1 MNFNALSSNFTSFS
15 SENMTIK
22 SAVTTQKEIL
32 TKPDESDDTGSVLG
46 YKVDKDGYFTNEFNK
61 AAGIP
66 DDYKIHSDTI
76 KSFVAVRA
84 NKDLSYIAF
93 REIDIAKTVGNAYKL
108 LTQLV
113 DENTLNSKESFTT
126 DEISKFPQ
134 GYEYDKK
141 TLKITKKYG
150 TVADYMSATF
160 ENGKRDKNKTIATT
174 FYNRSTIDYYTN
186 GNKLK
191 PSTDIFDSEN
201 GGKEK
206 FSAYG
211 LNFNTTRERYTND
224 DGSVTKGGLL
234 VGILNSNFHATEGK
248 PTYLGF
254 LHSSDKNISGDE
266 YSKQIQLW
274 LLNHDP
280 DRVSDEE
287 FNALSEPMKEFIK
300 FHRTF
305 DSINLRAKNT
315 SKKEEA
321 DTQKDP
327 LQILF
332 EQMDKDFK
340 EMLKKLQE
348 RAQKARLEQRK
359 AMQQNLDTQT
369 IKNVAQTSKDTLN
382 EMLEFLS
389 KMSKQHGVNLDINEV
404 KTAFINLTDGY
415 KFSNKTI
422 DIKA

>member
-1 MNFNALSSNFTSFS
+1 MKISNSTQ
-15 SENMTIK
+15 TIVSNISVTK
-22 SAVTTQKEIL
+22 SKVQNSGIA
-32 TKPDESDDTGSVLG
+32 DTNDSVLG

-76 KSFVAVRA
+76 KSLVDVRT
-84 NKDLSYIAF
+84 NKGDFTRSF
-93 REIDIAKTVGNAYKL
+93 KVIDIAKTVGNAYKV

-113 DENTLNSKESFTT
+113 DEKTLNSKESFTT
-126 DEISKFPQ
+126 DEISKFTQ

-141 TLKITKKYG
+141 TLKITKKYD
-150 TVADYMSATF
+150 TINAYMSARSDF
-160 ENGKRDKNKTIATT
+160 DPRMAQNKDKTMTTT
-174 FYNRSTIDYYTN
+174 FYNRSTINYYTN

-191 PSTDIFDSEN
+191 PSTDIFDSN
-201 GGKEK
+201 SGGKEDLP
-206 FSAYG
+206 SG
-211 LNFNTTRERYTND
+211 INFNTTRDKYTNN
-224 DGSVTKGGLL
+224 DGSITKGGLL
-234 VGILNSNFHATEGK
+234 IGILNENLNVVEGET
-248 PTYLGF
+248 TYFGILDGF
-254 LHSSDKNISGDE
+254 DKNISPND
-266 YSKQIQLW
+266 YMAQIQLW

-300 FHRTF
+300 SHRAL
-305 DSINLRAKNT
+305 DNINLRAKNT
-315 SKKEEA
+315 SKKEET
-321 DTQKDP
+321 DTPKDP

-359 AMQQNLDTQT
+359 AMQQNLGTQT

-404 KTAFINLTDGY
+404 KTAFINLTDSY
-415 KFSNKTI
+415 KFNNKTI

>member
-1 MNFNALSSNFTSFS
+1 
-15 SENMTIK
+15 MTIAPSLK
-22 SAVTTQKEIL
+22 SIDITVSNISVTKSKIQN
-32 TKPDESDDTGSVLG
+32 SDIVDTNDSILG

-76 KSFVAVRA
+76 KSLVNVRTS
-84 NKDLSYIAF
+84 KDDFTRSFKA
-93 REIDIAKTVGNAYKL
+93 IDIAKTVGNAYKV

-113 DENTLNSKESFTT
+113 DEKTLNSKESFTI

-134 GYEYDKK
+134 GYEYNDR
-141 TLKITKKYG
+141 TLKITKKYN
-150 TVADYMSATF
+150 TIADYMSGRTSFDAKKNGDTF
-160 ENGKRDKNKTIATT
+160 SITTT
-174 FYNRSTIDYYTN
+174 FYNSSTYDYYTN

-191 PSTDIFDSEN
+191 PSTDIFDSN
-201 GGKEK
+201 SGGKEEL
-206 FSAYG
+206 SSG
-211 LNFNTTRERYTND
+211 INFNTTRDKYTNS
-224 DGSVTKGGLL
+224 DGSITKGGLL
-234 VGILNSNFHATEGK
+234 IGILNENLGAVEGET
-248 PTYLGF
+248 TYFGILDGF
-254 LHSSDKNISGDE
+254 DKNISPND
-266 YSKQIQLW
+266 YRKQIELW

-287 FNALSEPMKEFIK
+287 FNALSEPMKKFIK

-305 DSINLRAKNT
+305 DNINQRAKNT

-321 DTQKDP
+321 DTPKDP

>member
-1 MNFNALSSNFTSFS
+1 MKISNSTQ
-15 SENMTIK
+15 TIV
-22 SAVTTQKEIL
+22 SNISVT
-32 TKPDESDDTGSVLG
+32 ESKIQNGDIVDTNDSILG
-46 YKVDKDGYFTNEFNK
+46 YKVDKDGYVTNEFNK

-76 KSFVAVRA
+76 KSLVNVRT
-84 NKDLSYIAF
+84 NKGDFTRSF
-93 REIDIAKTVGNAYKL
+93 KSIDIAKTVGNAYKI

-113 DENTLNSKESFTT
+113 DEKTLNSKESFTI

-134 GYEYDKK
+134 GYEYNDR
-141 TLKITKKYG
+141 TLKITKKYN
-150 TVADYMSATF
+150 TIADYMSGATSF
-160 ENGKRDKNKTIATT
+160 DAKKNGDTFSITTT
-174 FYNRSTIDYYTN
+174 FYNSSTYNYYTN
-186 GNKLK
+186 GNNLK
-191 PSTDIFDSEN
+191 PSTDIFDSN
-201 GGKEK
+201 SGGKEEL
-206 FSAYG
+206 SSG
-211 LNFNTTRERYTND
+211 INFNTTRDKYTNS
-224 DGSVTKGGLL
+224 DGSITKGGLL
-234 VGILNSNFHATEGK
+234 IGILNKNLGAVEGET
-248 PTYLGF
+248 TYFGILDGF
-254 LHSSDKNISGDE
+254 DKNISPNE
-266 YSKQIQLW
+266 YRTQIQLW

-300 FHRTF
+300 FHRAF
-305 DSINLRAKNT
+305 DNINQRAKNT

-321 DTQKDP
+321 DTPKDP

-359 AMQQNLDTQT
+359 AMQQNLDAQT
-369 IKNVAQTSKDTLN
+369 MKSANQTSKDALN

-404 KTAFINLTDGY
+404 KTAFINLTDSY

-422 DIKA
+422 DTKA

>member
-1 MNFNALSSNFTSFS
+1 MKISNSTQ
-15 SENMTIK
+15 TIVSNISVTK
-22 SAVTTQKEIL
+22 SKIQN
-32 TKPDESDDTGSVLG
+32 SDIVDTNDSILG

-76 KSFVAVRA
+76 KSLVNVRT
-84 NKDLSYIAF
+84 NKGDFTRSFKA
-93 REIDIAKTVGNAYKL
+93 IDIAKTVGNAYKV

-113 DENTLNSKESFTT
+113 DEKTLNSKESFTT
-126 DEISKFPQ
+126 DEISKFTQ

-141 TLKITKKYG
+141 TLKITKKYD
-150 TVADYMSATF
+150 TINAYMSARSDF
-160 ENGKRDKNKTIATT
+160 DPRMAQNKDKTMTTT
-174 FYNRSTIDYYTN
+174 FYNRSTINYYTN

-191 PSTDIFDSEN
+191 PSTDIFDSN
-201 GGKEK
+201 SGGKEDLP
-206 FSAYG
+206 SG
-211 LNFNTTRERYTND
+211 INFNTTRDKYTNN
-224 DGSVTKGGLL
+224 DGSITKGGLL
-234 VGILNSNFHATEGK
+234 IGILNENLNVVEGET
-248 PTYLGF
+248 TYFGILDGF
-254 LHSSDKNISGDE
+254 DKNISPND
-266 YSKQIQLW
+266 YMAQIQLW

-300 FHRTF
+300 SHRAL
-305 DSINLRAKNT
+305 DNINLRAKNT
-315 SKKEEA
+315 SKKEET
-321 DTQKDP
+321 DTPKDP

-359 AMQQNLDTQT
+359 AMQQNLGTQT
-369 IKNVAQTSKDTLN
+369 IKNVTQTSKDTLN

-389 KMSKQHGVNLDINEV
+389 KISKQHGVNLDINEV
-404 KTAFINLTDGY
+404 KTAFINLTDSY
-415 KFSNKTI
+415 KFDNKTI
-422 DIKA
+422 NIKA

>member
-1 MNFNALSSNFTSFS
+1 MKISNSTQ
-15 SENMTIK
+15 TIV
-22 SAVTTQKEIL
+22 SNISVT
-32 TKPDESDDTGSVLG
+32 ESKIQNSDIVDTNDSILG

-76 KSFVAVRA
+76 KSLVNVRT
-84 NKDLSYIAF
+84 NKGDFTRSFKA
-93 REIDIAKTVGNAYKL
+93 IDIAKTVGNAYKV

-113 DENTLNSKESFTT
+113 DEKTLNSKESFTT
-126 DEISKFPQ
+126 DEISKFTQ

-141 TLKITKKYG
+141 TLKITKKYD
-150 TVADYMSATF
+150 TINAYMSARSDF
-160 ENGKRDKNKTIATT
+160 DPRMAQNKDKTMTTT
-174 FYNRSTIDYYTN
+174 FYNRSTINYYTN

-191 PSTDIFDSEN
+191 PSTDIFDSN
-201 GGKEK
+201 SGGKEDLP
-206 FSAYG
+206 SG
-211 LNFNTTRERYTND
+211 INFNTTRDKYTNN
-224 DGSVTKGGLL
+224 DGSITKGGLL
-234 VGILNSNFHATEGK
+234 IGILNKNLNVVEGET
-248 PTYLGF
+248 TYFGILDGF
-254 LHSSDKNISGDE
+254 DKNISPND
-266 YSKQIQLW
+266 YMAQIQLW

-300 FHRTF
+300 SHRAL
-305 DSINLRAKNT
+305 DNINLRAKNT
-315 SKKEEA
+315 SKKEET
-321 DTQKDP
+321 DTPKDP

-359 AMQQNLDTQT
+359 AMQQNLGTQT

-389 KMSKQHGVNLDINEV
+389 KMSKQHSVNLDINEV
-404 KTAFINLTDGY
+404 KTAFINLTDSY

>member
-1 MNFNALSSNFTSFS
+1 MKISNSTQ
-15 SENMTIK
+15 TIVSNISVTK
-22 SAVTTQKEIL
+22 SKVQNSGIA
-32 TKPDESDDTGSVLG
+32 DTNDSVLG

-76 KSFVAVRA
+76 KSLVDVRT
-84 NKDLSYIAF
+84 NKGDFTRSF
-93 REIDIAKTVGNAYKL
+93 KVIDIAKTVGNAYKV

-113 DENTLNSKESFTT
+113 DEKTLNSKESFTT
-126 DEISKFPQ
+126 DEISKFTQ

-141 TLKITKKYG
+141 TLKITKKYD
-150 TVADYMSATF
+150 TINAYMSARSDF
-160 ENGKRDKNKTIATT
+160 DPRMAQNKDKTMTTT
-174 FYNRSTIDYYTN
+174 FYNRSTINYYTN

-191 PSTDIFDSEN
+191 PSTDIFDSN
-201 GGKEK
+201 SGGKEDLP
-206 FSAYG
+206 SG
-211 LNFNTTRERYTND
+211 INFNTTRDKYTNN
-224 DGSVTKGGLL
+224 DGSITKGGLL
-234 VGILNSNFHATEGK
+234 IGILNENLNVVEGET
-248 PTYLGF
+248 TYFGILDGF
-254 LHSSDKNISGDE
+254 DKNISPND
-266 YSKQIQLW
+266 YMAQIQLW

-300 FHRTF
+300 SHRAL
-305 DSINLRAKNT
+305 DNINLRAKNT
-315 SKKEEA
+315 SKKEET
-321 DTQKDP
+321 DTPKDP

-404 KTAFINLTDGY
+404 KTAFINLTDSY

>member
-1 MNFNALSSNFTSFS
+1 MEILNNTQTAFTSLS
-15 SENMTIK
+15 
-22 SAVTTQKEIL
+22 VTYDKVKNDIAR
-32 TKPDESDDTGSVLG
+32 DTNDSVLG
-46 YKVDKDGYFTNEFNK
+46 YKIDKDGYFTSEFNK

-76 KSFVAVRA
+76 KSFVTVRT
-84 NKDLSYIAF
+84 NKNTLYTAF
-93 REIDIAKTVGNAYKL
+93 KEIDIAKTVGNAYKL

-113 DENTLNSKESFTT
+113 DENTLNSKENFTT
-126 DEISKFPQ
+126 DEISKFTQ

-141 TLKITKKYG
+141 TLKITKKYD
-150 TVADYMSATF
+150 TINAYMSARSDF
-160 ENGKRDKNKTIATT
+160 DPRMAQNKDKTMTT
-174 FYNRSTIDYYTN
+174 AFYNRSIINYYTN

-206 FSAYG
+206 FGPYG
-211 LNFNTTRERYTND
+211 LAFNTSRERYTND

-234 VGILNSNFHATEGK
+234 IGILNSNYNATEGK
-248 PTYLGF
+248 PTYIGYMN
-254 LHSSDKNISGDE
+254 SCDKNMSGDE
-266 YSKQIQLW
+266 YRKQIELW

-305 DSINLRAKNT
+305 DNINQRAKST

-321 DTQKDP
+321 DTPKDP

-348 RAQKARLEQRK
+348 KAQKARLEQRK

-369 IKNVAQTSKDTLN
+369 IKSTTQTSKDTLN

-404 KTAFINLTDGY
+404 KTAFIDLTDSY
-415 KFSNKTI
+415 KFSSKSI

>member
-1 MNFNALSSNFTSFS
+1 MKISNSTQ
-15 SENMTIK
+15 TIVSNISVTK
-22 SAVTTQKEIL
+22 SKIQN
-32 TKPDESDDTGSVLG
+32 SDIADTNDSVLG
-46 YKVDKDGYFTNEFNK
+46 YKVDKDGYFMSEFNK
-61 AAGIP
+61 DAGIP

-76 KSFVAVRA
+76 KSLVDVRT
-84 NKDLSYIAF
+84 NKDDFTRSF
-93 REIDIAKTVGNAYKL
+93 KVIDIAKTVGNAYKV

-113 DENTLNSKESFTT
+113 DEKILNSKESFTI
-126 DEISKFPQ
+126 DEISKFTQ

-141 TLKITKKYG
+141 TLKITKKYD
-150 TVADYMSATF
+150 TINAYMSARSDF
-160 ENGKRDKNKTIATT
+160 DPRMAQNKDKTMTTT
-174 FYNRSTIDYYTN
+174 FYNSSTYNYYTN

-191 PSTDIFDSEN
+191 PSTDIFDSN
-201 GGKEK
+201 SGGKEDLP
-206 FSAYG
+206 SG
-211 LNFNTTRERYTND
+211 INFNTTRDKYTNS
-224 DGSVTKGGLL
+224 DGSITKGGLL
-234 VGILNSNFHATEGK
+234 IGILNENLNVVEGET
-248 PTYLGF
+248 TYFGILDGF
-254 LHSSDKNISGDE
+254 DKNISPND
-266 YSKQIQLW
+266 YMAQIQLW

-300 FHRTF
+300 SHRAL
-305 DSINLRAKNT
+305 DNINQRAKNT

-321 DTQKDP
+321 DTPKDP

-369 IKNVAQTSKDTLN
+369 IKNVTQTSKDTLN

-389 KMSKQHGVNLDINEV
+389 KISKQHGVNLDINEV
-404 KTAFINLTDGY
+404 KTAFINLTDSY
-415 KFSNKTI
+415 KFDNKTI
-422 DIKA
+422 NIKA

>member
-1 MNFNALSSNFTSFS
+1 MKISNSTQ
-15 SENMTIK
+15 TIV
-22 SAVTTQKEIL
+22 SNISVT
-32 TKPDESDDTGSVLG
+32 ESKIQNSDIVDTNDSILG

-76 KSFVAVRA
+76 KSLVNVRT
-84 NKDLSYIAF
+84 NKGDFTRSFKA
-93 REIDIAKTVGNAYKL
+93 IDIAKTVGNAYKV

-113 DENTLNSKESFTT
+113 DEKTLNSKESFTT
-126 DEISKFPQ
+126 DEISKFTQ

-141 TLKITKKYG
+141 TLKITKKYD
-150 TVADYMSATF
+150 TINAYMSARSDF
-160 ENGKRDKNKTIATT
+160 DPRMAQNKDKTMTTT
-174 FYNRSTIDYYTN
+174 FYNRSTINYYTN

-191 PSTDIFDSEN
+191 PSTDIFDSN
-201 GGKEK
+201 SGGKEDLP
-206 FSAYG
+206 SG
-211 LNFNTTRERYTND
+211 INFNTTRDKYTNN
-224 DGSVTKGGLL
+224 DGSITKGGLL
-234 VGILNSNFHATEGK
+234 IGILNKNLNVVEGET
-248 PTYLGF
+248 TYFGILDGF
-254 LHSSDKNISGDE
+254 DKNISPND
-266 YSKQIQLW
+266 YMAQIQLW

-300 FHRTF
+300 SHRAL
-305 DSINLRAKNT
+305 DNINLRAKNT
-315 SKKEEA
+315 SKKEET
-321 DTQKDP
+321 DTPKDP

-359 AMQQNLDTQT
+359 AMQQNLGTQT

-404 KTAFINLTDGY
+404 KTAFINLTDSY
-415 KFSNKTI
+415 KFNNKTI

>member
-1 MNFNALSSNFTSFS
+1 MKISNSTQ
-15 SENMTIK
+15 TIVSNISVTK
-22 SAVTTQKEIL
+22 SKVQNSGIA
-32 TKPDESDDTGSVLG
+32 DTNDSVLG

-76 KSFVAVRA
+76 KSLVDVRT
-84 NKDLSYIAF
+84 NKGDFTRSF
-93 REIDIAKTVGNAYKL
+93 KVIDIAKTVGNAYKV

-113 DENTLNSKESFTT
+113 DEKTLNSKESFTT
-126 DEISKFPQ
+126 DEISKFTQ

-141 TLKITKKYG
+141 TLKITKKYD
-150 TVADYMSATF
+150 TINAYMSARSDF
-160 ENGKRDKNKTIATT
+160 DPRMAQNKDKTMTTT
-174 FYNRSTIDYYTN
+174 FYNRSTINYYTN

-191 PSTDIFDSEN
+191 PSTDIFDSN
-201 GGKEK
+201 SGGKEDLP
-206 FSAYG
+206 SG
-211 LNFNTTRERYTND
+211 INFNTTRDKYTNN
-224 DGSVTKGGLL
+224 DGSITKGGLL
-234 VGILNSNFHATEGK
+234 IGILNENLNVVEGET
-248 PTYLGF
+248 TYFGILDGF
-254 LHSSDKNISGDE
+254 DKNISPND
-266 YSKQIQLW
+266 YMAQIQLW

-300 FHRTF
+300 SHRAL
-305 DSINLRAKNT
+305 DNINLRAKNT
-315 SKKEEA
+315 SKKEET
-321 DTQKDP
+321 DTPKDP

-404 KTAFINLTDGY
+404 KTAFINLTDSY

-422 DIKA
+422 NIKA

>member
-1 MNFNALSSNFTSFS
+1 MKISNSTQ
-15 SENMTIK
+15 TIVSNISVTK
-22 SAVTTQKEIL
+22 SKVQNSGIA
-32 TKPDESDDTGSVLG
+32 DTNDSVLG

-76 KSFVAVRA
+76 KSLVDVRT
-84 NKDLSYIAF
+84 NKGDFTRSF
-93 REIDIAKTVGNAYKL
+93 KVIDIAKTVGNAYKV

-113 DENTLNSKESFTT
+113 DEKTLNSKESFTI

-134 GYEYDKK
+134 GYEYNDR
-141 TLKITKKYG
+141 TLKITKKYN
-150 TVADYMSATF
+150 TIADYMSGATSF
-160 ENGKRDKNKTIATT
+160 DAKKNGDTFSITTT
-174 FYNRSTIDYYTN
+174 FYNSSTYNYYTN

-191 PSTDIFDSEN
+191 PSTDIFDSN
-201 GGKEK
+201 SGGKEDLP
-206 FSAYG
+206 SG
-211 LNFNTTRERYTND
+211 INFNTTRDKYTNN
-224 DGSVTKGGLL
+224 DGSITKGGLL
-234 VGILNSNFHATEGK
+234 IGILNKNLNVVEGET
-248 PTYLGF
+248 TYFGILDGF
-254 LHSSDKNISGDE
+254 DKNISPND
-266 YSKQIQLW
+266 YMAQIQLW

-300 FHRTF
+300 SHRAL
-305 DSINLRAKNT
+305 DNINLRAKNT
-315 SKKEEA
+315 SKKEET
-321 DTQKDP
+321 DTPKDP

-359 AMQQNLDTQT
+359 AMQQNLGTQT

-404 KTAFINLTDGY
+404 KTAFINLTDSY
-415 KFSNKTI
+415 KFNNKTI

>member
-1 MNFNALSSNFTSFS
+1 MKISNSTQ
-15 SENMTIK
+15 TIVSNISVTK
-22 SAVTTQKEIL
+22 SKVQNSGIV
-32 TKPDESDDTGSVLG
+32 DTNDSVLG

-76 KSFVAVRA
+76 KSLVDVRT
-84 NKDLSYIAF
+84 NKGDFTRSF
-93 REIDIAKTVGNAYKL
+93 KVIDIAKTVGNAYKV

-113 DENTLNSKESFTT
+113 DEKTLNSKESFTT
-126 DEISKFPQ
+126 DEISKFTQ

-141 TLKITKKYG
+141 TLKITKKYD
-150 TVADYMSATF
+150 TINAYMSARSDF
-160 ENGKRDKNKTIATT
+160 DPRMAQNKDKTMTTT
-174 FYNRSTIDYYTN
+174 FYNRSTINYYTN

-191 PSTDIFDSEN
+191 PSTDIFDSN
-201 GGKEK
+201 SGGKEDLP
-206 FSAYG
+206 SG
-211 LNFNTTRERYTND
+211 INFNTTRDKYTNN
-224 DGSVTKGGLL
+224 DGSITKGGLL
-234 VGILNSNFHATEGK
+234 IGILNENLNVVEGET
-248 PTYLGF
+248 TYFGILDGF
-254 LHSSDKNISGDE
+254 DKNISPND
-266 YSKQIQLW
+266 YMAQIQLW

-300 FHRTF
+300 SHRAL
-305 DSINLRAKNT
+305 DNINLRAKNT
-315 SKKEEA
+315 SKKEET
-321 DTQKDP
+321 DTPKDP

-359 AMQQNLDTQT
+359 AMQQNLGTQT

-404 KTAFINLTDGY
+404 KTAFINLTDSY
-415 KFSNKTI
+415 KFNNKTI

>member
-1 MNFNALSSNFTSFS
+1 MKISNSTQ
-15 SENMTIK
+15 TIV
-22 SAVTTQKEIL
+22 SNISVT
-32 TKPDESDDTGSVLG
+32 ESKIQNGDIVDTNDSILG

-76 KSFVAVRA
+76 KSLVNVRT
-84 NKDLSYIAF
+84 NKGDFTRSF
-93 REIDIAKTVGNAYKL
+93 KSIDIAKTVGNAYKI

-113 DENTLNSKESFTT
+113 DEKTLNSKESFTI

-134 GYEYDKK
+134 GYEYNDR
-141 TLKITKKYG
+141 TLKITKKYN
-150 TVADYMSATF
+150 TIADYMSGATSF
-160 ENGKRDKNKTIATT
+160 DAKKNGDTFSITTT
-174 FYNRSTIDYYTN
+174 FYNSSTYNYYTN

-191 PSTDIFDSEN
+191 PSTDIFDSN
-201 GGKEK
+201 SGGKEDL
-206 FSAYG
+206 SSG
-211 LNFNTTRERYTND
+211 INFNTTRDKYTNS
-224 DGSVTKGGLL
+224 DGSITKGGLL
-234 VGILNSNFHATEGK
+234 IGILNKNLGAAEGET
-248 PTYLGF
+248 TYFGILDGF
-254 LHSSDKNISGDE
+254 DKNISPNE
-266 YSKQIQLW
+266 YRTQIQLW

-305 DSINLRAKNT
+305 DSINQRAKNT

>member
-1 MNFNALSSNFTSFS
+1 MKISNSTQ
-15 SENMTIK
+15 TIV
-22 SAVTTQKEIL
+22 SNISVT
-32 TKPDESDDTGSVLG
+32 ESKIQNSDIVDTNDSILG

-76 KSFVAVRA
+76 KSLVNVRT
-84 NKDLSYIAF
+84 NKGDFTRSFKA
-93 REIDIAKTVGNAYKL
+93 IDIAKTVGNAYKV

-113 DENTLNSKESFTT
+113 DEKTLNSKESFTT
-126 DEISKFPQ
+126 DEISKFTQ

-141 TLKITKKYG
+141 TLKITKKYD
-150 TVADYMSATF
+150 TINAYMSARSDF
-160 ENGKRDKNKTIATT
+160 DPRMAQNKDKTMTTT
-174 FYNRSTIDYYTN
+174 FYNRSTINYYTN

-191 PSTDIFDSEN
+191 PSTDIFDSN
-201 GGKEK
+201 SGGKEDLP
-206 FSAYG
+206 SG
-211 LNFNTTRERYTND
+211 INFNTTRDKYTNN
-224 DGSVTKGGLL
+224 DGSITKGGLL
-234 VGILNSNFHATEGK
+234 IGILNKNLNVVEGET
-248 PTYLGF
+248 TYFGILDGF
-254 LHSSDKNISGDE
+254 DKNISPND
-266 YSKQIQLW
+266 YMAQIQLW

-300 FHRTF
+300 SHRAL
-305 DSINLRAKNT
+305 DNINLRAKNT
-315 SKKEEA
+315 SKKEET
-321 DTQKDP
+321 DTPKDP

-359 AMQQNLDTQT
+359 AMQQNLGTQT
-369 IKNVAQTSKDTLN
+369 IENVAQTSKDTLN

-404 KTAFINLTDGY
+404 KTAFINLTDSY
-415 KFSNKTI
+415 KFNNKTI

>member
-1 MNFNALSSNFTSFS
+1 MKISNSTQ
-15 SENMTIK
+15 TIV
-22 SAVTTQKEIL
+22 SNISVT
-32 TKPDESDDTGSVLG
+32 ESKIQNSDIVDTNDSILG

-76 KSFVAVRA
+76 KSLVNVRT
-84 NKDLSYIAF
+84 NKGDFTRSFKA
-93 REIDIAKTVGNAYKL
+93 IDIAKTVGNAYKV

-113 DENTLNSKESFTT
+113 DEKTLNSKESFTI

-134 GYEYDKK
+134 GYEYNDR
-141 TLKITKKYG
+141 TLKITKKYN
-150 TVADYMSATF
+150 TIADYMSGATSF
-160 ENGKRDKNKTIATT
+160 DAKKNGDTFSITTT
-174 FYNRSTIDYYTN
+174 FYNSSTYNYYTN

-191 PSTDIFDSEN
+191 PSTDIFDSN
-201 GGKEK
+201 SGGKEDLP
-206 FSAYG
+206 SG
-211 LNFNTTRERYTND
+211 INFNTTRDKYTNN
-224 DGSVTKGGLL
+224 DGSITKGGLL
-234 VGILNSNFHATEGK
+234 IGILNKNLNVVEGET
-248 PTYLGF
+248 TYFGILDGF
-254 LHSSDKNISGDE
+254 DKNISPND
-266 YSKQIQLW
+266 YMAQIQLW

-300 FHRTF
+300 SHRAL
-305 DSINLRAKNT
+305 DNINLRAKNT
-315 SKKEEA
+315 SKKEET
-321 DTQKDP
+321 DTPKDP

-359 AMQQNLDTQT
+359 AMQQNLGTQT

-389 KMSKQHGVNLDINEV
+389 KMSKQHSVNLDINEV
-404 KTAFINLTDGY
+404 KTAFINLTDSY

>member
-1 MNFNALSSNFTSFS
+1 MKISNSTQ
-15 SENMTIK
+15 TIVSNISVTK
-22 SAVTTQKEIL
+22 SKVQNSGIA
-32 TKPDESDDTGSVLG
+32 DTNDSVLG

-76 KSFVAVRA
+76 KSLVDVRT
-84 NKDLSYIAF
+84 NKGDFTRSF
-93 REIDIAKTVGNAYKL
+93 KVIDIAKTVGNAYKV

-113 DENTLNSKESFTT
+113 DEKTLNSKESFTT
-126 DEISKFPQ
+126 DEISKFTQ

-141 TLKITKKYG
+141 TLKITKKYD
-150 TVADYMSATF
+150 TINAYMSARSDF
-160 ENGKRDKNKTIATT
+160 DPKMAQNKDKTMTTT
-174 FYNRSTIDYYTN
+174 FYNRSTINYYTN

-191 PSTDIFDSEN
+191 PSTDIFDSN
-201 GGKEK
+201 SGGKEDLP
-206 FSAYG
+206 SG
-211 LNFNTTRERYTND
+211 INFNTTRDKYTNN
-224 DGSVTKGGLL
+224 DGSITKGGLL
-234 VGILNSNFHATEGK
+234 IGILNENLNVVEGET
-248 PTYLGF
+248 TYFGILDGF
-254 LHSSDKNISGDE
+254 DKNISPND
-266 YSKQIQLW
+266 YMAQIQLW

-300 FHRTF
+300 SHRAL
-305 DSINLRAKNT
+305 DNINLRAKNT
-315 SKKEEA
+315 SKKEET
-321 DTQKDP
+321 DTPKDP

-359 AMQQNLDTQT
+359 AMQQNLGTQT

-404 KTAFINLTDGY
+404 KTAFINLTDSY

-422 DIKA
+422 NIKA

>member
-1 MNFNALSSNFTSFS
+1 MKISNSTQ
-15 SENMTIK
+15 TIV
-22 SAVTTQKEIL
+22 SNISVT
-32 TKPDESDDTGSVLG
+32 ESKIQNSDIVDTNDSILG

-76 KSFVAVRA
+76 KSLVNVRT
-84 NKDLSYIAF
+84 NKGDFTRSFKA
-93 REIDIAKTVGNAYKL
+93 IDIAKTVGNAYKV

-113 DENTLNSKESFTT
+113 DEKTLNSKESFTT
-126 DEISKFPQ
+126 DEISKFTQ

-141 TLKITKKYG
+141 TLKITKKYN
-150 TVADYMSATF
+150 TINAYMSARSDF
-160 ENGKRDKNKTIATT
+160 DPRMAQNKDKTMTTT
-174 FYNRSTIDYYTN
+174 FYNRSTINYYTN

-191 PSTDIFDSEN
+191 PSTDIFDSN
-201 GGKEK
+201 SGGKEDLP
-206 FSAYG
+206 SG
-211 LNFNTTRERYTND
+211 INFNTTRDKYTNN
-224 DGSVTKGGLL
+224 DGSITKGGLL
-234 VGILNSNFHATEGK
+234 IGILNKNLNVVEGET
-248 PTYLGF
+248 TYFGILDGF
-254 LHSSDKNISGDE
+254 DKNISPND
-266 YSKQIQLW
+266 YMAQIQLW

-300 FHRTF
+300 SHRAL
-305 DSINLRAKNT
+305 DNINLRAKNT
-315 SKKEEA
+315 SKKEET
-321 DTQKDP
+321 DTPKDP

-359 AMQQNLDTQT
+359 AMQQNLGTQT

-404 KTAFINLTDGY
+404 KTAFINLTDSY
-415 KFSNKTI
+415 KFNNKTI

>member
-1 MNFNALSSNFTSFS
+1 MKISNSTQ
-15 SENMTIK
+15 TIVSNISVTK
-22 SAVTTQKEIL
+22 SKIQN
-32 TKPDESDDTGSVLG
+32 SDIADTNDSVLG

-76 KSFVAVRA
+76 KSLVDVRT
-84 NKDLSYIAF
+84 NKDDFTRSF
-93 REIDIAKTVGNAYKL
+93 KVIDIAKTVGNAYKV

-113 DENTLNSKESFTT
+113 DEKTLNSKESFTT
-126 DEISKFPQ
+126 DEISKFTQ

-141 TLKITKKYG
+141 TLKITKKYD
-150 TVADYMSATF
+150 TINAYMSARSDF
-160 ENGKRDKNKTIATT
+160 DPRMAQNKDKTMTTT
-174 FYNRSTIDYYTN
+174 FYNRSTINYYTN

-191 PSTDIFDSEN
+191 PSTDIFDSN
-201 GGKEK
+201 SGGKEDLP
-206 FSAYG
+206 SG
-211 LNFNTTRERYTND
+211 INFNTTRDKYTNN
-224 DGSVTKGGLL
+224 DGSITKGGLL
-234 VGILNSNFHATEGK
+234 IGILNENLNVVEGET
-248 PTYLGF
+248 TYFGILDGF
-254 LHSSDKNISGDE
+254 DKNISPND
-266 YSKQIQLW
+266 YMAQIQLW

-300 FHRTF
+300 SHRAL
-305 DSINLRAKNT
+305 DNINQRAKNT

-321 DTQKDP
+321 DTPKDP

-359 AMQQNLDTQT
+359 AMQQNLGTQT

-404 KTAFINLTDGY
+404 KTAFINLTDSY

-422 DIKA
+422 NIKA

>member
-1 MNFNALSSNFTSFS
+1 MKISNSTQ
-15 SENMTIK
+15 TIV
-22 SAVTTQKEIL
+22 SNISVT
-32 TKPDESDDTGSVLG
+32 ESKIQNSDIVDTNDSILG

-76 KSFVAVRA
+76 KSLVNVRT
-84 NKDLSYIAF
+84 NKGDFTRSFKA
-93 REIDIAKTVGNAYKL
+93 IDIAKTVGNAYKV

-113 DENTLNSKESFTT
+113 DEKTLNSKESFTT
-126 DEISKFPQ
+126 DEISKFTQ

-141 TLKITKKYG
+141 TLKITKKYD
-150 TVADYMSATF
+150 TINAYMSARSDF
-160 ENGKRDKNKTIATT
+160 DPRMAQNKDKTMTTT
-174 FYNRSTIDYYTN
+174 FYNRSTINYYTN

-191 PSTDIFDSEN
+191 PSTDIFDSN
-201 GGKEK
+201 SGGKEDLP
-206 FSAYG
+206 SG
-211 LNFNTTRERYTND
+211 INFNTTRDKYTNN
-224 DGSVTKGGLL
+224 DGSITKGGLL
-234 VGILNSNFHATEGK
+234 IGILNKNLNVVEGET
-248 PTYLGF
+248 TYFGILDGF
-254 LHSSDKNISGDE
+254 DKNISPND
-266 YSKQIQLW
+266 YMAQIQLW

-300 FHRTF
+300 SHRAL
-305 DSINLRAKNT
+305 DNINLRAKNT
-315 SKKEEA
+315 SKKEET
-321 DTQKDP
+321 DTPKDP

-359 AMQQNLDTQT
+359 AMQQNLGTQT

-404 KTAFINLTDGY
+404 KTAFINLTDSY

>member
-1 MNFNALSSNFTSFS
+1 MKISNSTQ
-15 SENMTIK
+15 TIV
-22 SAVTTQKEIL
+22 SNISVT
-32 TKPDESDDTGSVLG
+32 ESKIQNSDIVDTNDSILG
-46 YKVDKDGYFTNEFNK
+46 YKVDNDGYFTNEFNK

-76 KSFVAVRA
+76 KSLVNVRT
-84 NKDLSYIAF
+84 NKGDFTRSF
-93 REIDIAKTVGNAYKL
+93 KSIDIAKTVGNAYKI

-113 DENTLNSKESFTT
+113 DEKTLNSKESFTI

-134 GYEYDKK
+134 GYEYNDR
-141 TLKITKKYG
+141 TLKITKKYN
-150 TVADYMSATF
+150 TIADYMSGATSF
-160 ENGKRDKNKTIATT
+160 DAKKNGDTFSITTT
-174 FYNRSTIDYYTN
+174 FYNSSTYNYYTN

-191 PSTDIFDSEN
+191 PSTDIFDSN
-201 GGKEK
+201 SDGKEEL
-206 FSAYG
+206 SSG
-211 LNFNTTRERYTND
+211 INFNTTRDKYTNS
-224 DGSVTKGGLL
+224 DGSITKGGLL
-234 VGILNSNFHATEGK
+234 IGILNKNLGAVEGET
-248 PTYLGF
+248 TYFGILDGF
-254 LHSSDKNISGDE
+254 DKNISPNE
-266 YSKQIQLW
+266 YRTQIQLW

-305 DSINLRAKNT
+305 DSINQRAKNT

-321 DTQKDP
+321 DTPKDP

-359 AMQQNLDTQT
+359 AMQQNLDAQT
-369 IKNVAQTSKDTLN
+369 MKSANQTSKDALN

-404 KTAFINLTDGY
+404 KTAFINLTDSY

>member
-1 MNFNALSSNFTSFS
+1 MKISNSTQ
-15 SENMTIK
+15 TIVSNISVTK
-22 SAVTTQKEIL
+22 SKVQNSGIA
-32 TKPDESDDTGSVLG
+32 DTNDSVLG

-76 KSFVAVRA
+76 KSLVDVRT
-84 NKDLSYIAF
+84 NKGDFTRSF
-93 REIDIAKTVGNAYKL
+93 KVIDIAKTVGNAYKV

-113 DENTLNSKESFTT
+113 DEKTLNSKESFTT
-126 DEISKFPQ
+126 DEISKFTQ

-141 TLKITKKYG
+141 TLKITKKYD
-150 TVADYMSATF
+150 TINAYMSARSDF
-160 ENGKRDKNKTIATT
+160 DPRMAQNKDKTMTTT
-174 FYNRSTIDYYTN
+174 FYNRSTINYYTN

-191 PSTDIFDSEN
+191 PSTDIFDSN
-201 GGKEK
+201 SGGKEDLP
-206 FSAYG
+206 SG
-211 LNFNTTRERYTND
+211 INFNTTRDKYTNN
-224 DGSVTKGGLL
+224 DGSITKGGLL
-234 VGILNSNFHATEGK
+234 IGILNENLNVVEGET
-248 PTYLGF
+248 TYFGILDGF
-254 LHSSDKNISGDE
+254 DKNISPND
-266 YSKQIQLW
+266 YMAQIQLW

-300 FHRTF
+300 SHRAL
-305 DSINLRAKNT
+305 DNINLRAKNT
-315 SKKEEA
+315 SKKEET
-321 DTQKDP
+321 DTPKDP

-359 AMQQNLDTQT
+359 AMQQNLGTQT

-404 KTAFINLTDGY
+404 KTAFINLTDSY

-422 DIKA
+422 NIKA

>member
-1 MNFNALSSNFTSFS
+1 MKISNSTQ
-15 SENMTIK
+15 TIVSNISVTK
-22 SAVTTQKEIL
+22 SKIQN
-32 TKPDESDDTGSVLG
+32 SDIADTNDSVLG
-46 YKVDKDGYFTNEFNK
+46 YKVDKDGYFMSEFNK
-61 AAGIP
+61 DAGIP

-76 KSFVAVRA
+76 KSLVDVRT
-84 NKDLSYIAF
+84 NKDDFTRSF
-93 REIDIAKTVGNAYKL
+93 KVIDIAKTVGNAYKV

-113 DENTLNSKESFTT
+113 DEKILNSKESFTI
-126 DEISKFPQ
+126 DEISKFTQ

-141 TLKITKKYG
+141 TLKITKKYD
-150 TVADYMSATF
+150 TINAYMSARSDF
-160 ENGKRDKNKTIATT
+160 DPRMAQNKDKTMTTT
-174 FYNRSTIDYYTN
+174 FYNSSTYNYYTN

-191 PSTDIFDSEN
+191 PSTDIFDSN
-201 GGKEK
+201 SGGKEDLP
-206 FSAYG
+206 SG
-211 LNFNTTRERYTND
+211 INFNTTRDKYTNS
-224 DGSVTKGGLL
+224 DGSITKGGLL
-234 VGILNSNFHATEGK
+234 IGILNKNLGAVEGET
-248 PTYLGF
+248 TYFGILDGF
-254 LHSSDKNISGDE
+254 DKNISPND
-266 YSKQIQLW
+266 YRTQIQLW

-305 DSINLRAKNT
+305 DNINQRAKNT

-404 KTAFINLTDGY
+404 KTAFINLTDSY

>member
-1 MNFNALSSNFTSFS
+1 
-15 SENMTIK
+15 MTIAPSLK
-22 SAVTTQKEIL
+22 SIDITVSNISVTKSKIQN
-32 TKPDESDDTGSVLG
+32 SDIADTNDSVLG
-46 YKVDKDGYFTNEFNK
+46 YKVDKDGYFMSEFNK
-61 AAGIP
+61 DAGIP

-76 KSFVAVRA
+76 KSLVGVRTRHEFSRSF
-84 NKDLSYIAF
+84 KSV
-93 REIDIAKTVGNAYKL
+93 DIAKTVGNAYKV

-113 DENTLNSKESFTT
+113 DEKILNSKESFTT

-141 TLKITKKYG
+141 TLRITKKYN
-150 TVADYMSATF
+150 TASDYFSAELSF
-160 ENGKRDKNKTIATT
+160 DPRINKGRSLSNT
-174 FYNRSTIDYYTN
+174 FYNRSTREYYTN

-191 PSTDIFDSEN
+191 PSTDIFDN
-201 GGKEK
+201 NNNGKET
-206 FSAYG
+206 FTPNG
-211 LNFNTTRERYTND
+211 LNFNTTRDKYTNK
-224 DGSVTKGGLL
+224 DGSITKGGLL
-234 VGILNSNFHATEGK
+234 VGILNENLRTTEGET
-248 PTYLGF
+248 TYVGILNGYN
-254 LHSSDKNISGDE
+254 KNLDADE
-266 YSKQIQLW
+266 YNKQIQLW

-300 FHRTF
+300 FHRAL
-305 DSINLRAKNT
+305 DNINQRAKNT
-315 SKKEEA
+315 SKKEET
-321 DTQKDP
+321 DTPKDP

-404 KTAFINLTDGY
+404 KTAFINLTDSY

-422 DIKA
+422 NIKA

>member
-1 MNFNALSSNFTSFS
+1 MKISNSTQ
-15 SENMTIK
+15 TIV
-22 SAVTTQKEIL
+22 SNISVT
-32 TKPDESDDTGSVLG
+32 ESKIQNSDIVDTNDSILG

-76 KSFVAVRA
+76 KSLVNVRT
-84 NKDLSYIAF
+84 NKGDFTRSFKA
-93 REIDIAKTVGNAYKL
+93 IDIAKTVGNAYKV

-113 DENTLNSKESFTT
+113 DEKTLNSKESFTT
-126 DEISKFPQ
+126 DEISKFTQ

-141 TLKITKKYG
+141 TLKITKKYD
-150 TVADYMSATF
+150 TINAYMSARSDF
-160 ENGKRDKNKTIATT
+160 DPRMAQNKDKTMTTT
-174 FYNRSTIDYYTN
+174 FYNRSTINYYTN

-191 PSTDIFDSEN
+191 PSTDIFDSN
-201 GGKEK
+201 SGGKEDLP
-206 FSAYG
+206 SG
-211 LNFNTTRERYTND
+211 INFNTTRDKYTNN
-224 DGSVTKGGLL
+224 DGSITKGGLL
-234 VGILNSNFHATEGK
+234 IGILNKNLNVVEGET
-248 PTYLGF
+248 TYFGILDGF
-254 LHSSDKNISGDE
+254 DKNISPND
-266 YSKQIQLW
+266 YMAQIQLW

-300 FHRTF
+300 SHRAL
-305 DSINLRAKNT
+305 DNINLRAKNT
-315 SKKEEA
+315 SKKEET
-321 DTQKDP
+321 DTPKDP

-404 KTAFINLTDGY
+404 KTAFINLTDSY
-415 KFSNKTI
+415 KFNNKTI

>member
-1 MNFNALSSNFTSFS
+1 MKISNSTQ
-15 SENMTIK
+15 TIV
-22 SAVTTQKEIL
+22 SNISVT
-32 TKPDESDDTGSVLG
+32 ESKIQNSDIVDTNDSILG

-76 KSFVAVRA
+76 KSLVNVRT
-84 NKDLSYIAF
+84 NKGDFTRSF
-93 REIDIAKTVGNAYKL
+93 KSIDIAKTVGNAYKV

-113 DENTLNSKESFTT
+113 DEKTLNSKESFTT
-126 DEISKFPQ
+126 DEISKFTQ

-141 TLKITKKYG
+141 TLKITKKYD
-150 TVADYMSATF
+150 TINAYMSARSDF
-160 ENGKRDKNKTIATT
+160 DPRMAQNKDKTMTTT
-174 FYNRSTIDYYTN
+174 FYNRSTINYYTN

-191 PSTDIFDSEN
+191 PSTDIFDSN
-201 GGKEK
+201 SGGKEDLP
-206 FSAYG
+206 SG
-211 LNFNTTRERYTND
+211 INFNTTRDKYTNN
-224 DGSVTKGGLL
+224 DGSITKGGLL
-234 VGILNSNFHATEGK
+234 IGILNKNLNVVEGET
-248 PTYLGF
+248 TYFGILDGF
-254 LHSSDKNISGDE
+254 DKNISPND
-266 YSKQIQLW
+266 YMAQIQLW

-300 FHRTF
+300 SHRAL
-305 DSINLRAKNT
+305 DNINLRAKNT
-315 SKKEEA
+315 SKKEET
-321 DTQKDP
+321 DTPKDP

-359 AMQQNLDTQT
+359 AMQQNLGTQT

-404 KTAFINLTDGY
+404 KTAFINLTDSY
-415 KFSNKTI
+415 KFNNKTI